1 MVTVNNSPKKQRNS
15 AQRALDRKQNILRR
29 EKNGTVSKIKKKKK
43 KRSKLKHQKDINR
56 LKNYNKYMQSKLMV
70 NKLTKQYEETFI
82 NDKSAQEVN
91 KDDENNHSAFVN
103 LGNSC
108 KSGKDNLLH
117 DNNRNCFI

>member
-1 MVTVNNSPKKQRNS
+1 
-15 AQRALDRKQNILRR
+15 
-29 EKNGTVSKIKKKKK
+29 
-43 KRSKLKHQKDINR
+43 
-56 LKNYNKYMQSKLMV
+56 MV